1 MTTSDSL
8 AAHTEPPRRPRRGA
22 MFILVVGL
30 AATAGLI
37 AVLAVAETANPHQT
51 TSPLVG
57 KPAPNIAGPGINAG
71 PQDLSRLAGKWVL
84 VNFFASWCIPCRQEM
99 PELNRFQTEH
109 TPNGDAQVLGVEYDQ
124 RDLAAA
130 GGFLRQYHVTFP
142 VVNDPSAD
150 VSYGISGIPETY
162 LVDPAGTVVA
172 KYFGPI
178 TSAEIDA
185 QITKLEARR

>member
-8 AAHTEPPRRPRRGA
+8 AAHTEPPRRPRRRR

-37 AVLAVAETANPHQT
+37 AVLAVAETANPNQT

-99 PELNRFQTEH
+99 PELNRFQIEH
-109 TPNGDAQVLGVEYDQ
+109 TSNGDAQVLGVEYDQ

-130 GGFLRQYHVTFP
+130 GGFLRQYQVTFP
-142 VVNDPSAD
+142 AVDDPSAD

-162 LVDPAGTVVA
+162 LVDPAGTVVT

-178 TSAEIDA
+178 TAAEIDA
-185 QITKLEARR
+185 QITKLEAGR

>member
-8 AAHTEPPRRPRRGA
+8 AADTEAPRRPRRRG

-30 AATAGLI
+30 AVTAGLI
-37 AVLAVAETANPHQT
+37 AVLAVAETANPQQT

-99 PELNRFQTEH
+99 PELNRFQAEH
-109 TPNGDAQVLGVEYDQ
+109 TSDGDAQVLGVEYDQ

-130 GGFLRQYHVTFP
+130 PQFLRQYHVTFP
-142 VVNDPSAD
+142 AVNDPSAD

-162 LVDPAGTVVA
+162 LVDPAGTVVV

-185 QITKLEARR
+185 QITKLEVGR

>member
-1 MTTSDSL
+1 
-8 AAHTEPPRRPRRGA
+8 
-22 MFILVVGL
+22 MFILVGGL
-30 AATAGLI
+30 VATTGFI
-37 AVLAVAETANPHQT
+37 AVLAMAETANPQDP

-71 PQDLSRLAGKWVL
+71 PQDLSRLAGRWVL

-99 PELNRFQTEH
+99 PELNRFETEH
-109 TPNGDAQVLGVEYDQ
+109 ASTGDAEVLGVEYDQ

-130 GGFLRQYHVTFP
+130 PGFLRQYHVAFAA
-142 VVNDPSAD
+142 VDDPSAD

-178 TSAEIDA
+178 TAAEIDG
-185 QITKLEARR
+185 QITKLEAGR